1 MEKGEITAEEGS
13 SPLARGLQSVLLV
26 TARCARIIPARAGF
40 TGRRGRRRRTCRDHP
55 RSRGVYNLVENRAT
69 RPGGSSPLARGLP
82 GRGACTPYRPGI
94 IPARA
99 GFTGRHPHR
108 GSPTPDHPRSR
119 GVYTPASPW
128 SRRATGS
135 SPLARGLRERR
146 DRPVDQDR
154 IIPARAGFTM
164 RFSSLPSPPV
174 DHPRSRGVYQIIA
187 AEISRRLGSSPLAR
201 GLPAALAQ
209 QVDVGGIIPARAG
222 FTEPVWS
229 RRRGGPDHPRS
240 RGVYR
245 AWPTA
250 GAPSPGSS
258 PLARGL
264 PVYFTRRIVK
274 TGIIP
279 ARAGFT
285 PPQGRG
291 RTRAWDHPRSRGV
304 YTGISDGVTRNRGS
318 SPLARGLPGPRAAS
332 SSAPSDHPRSRG
344 VYTPASP
351 WSRRATGS
359 SPLARGLRER
369 RDRPVDQDRIIPA
382 RAGFTMRFSSLPSP
396 PVDHPRSRGVYQI
409 IAAEI
414 SRRLGSSPLARGLP
428 AALAQQ
434 VDVGGI
440 IPARAGFTEPVWS
453 RRRGGPDH
461 PRSRGV
467 YPCCCPRPGRAGGS
481 SPLARGLP
489 IWAGPAS
496 PSSRIIPARA
506 GFTAVGVRQWEPR
519 RDHPRSRGVYG
530 HAAPRPGTTA
540 GSSPLARGLR
550 SLRPTGGCWPRD
562 HPRSRG
568 VYPRC
573 RCSSLISTGS
583 SPLARGLQTN
593 PDPALHKTRIIPAR
607 AGFTGEMW
615 WDASRRLGS
624 SPLARGLRRGRAV
637 RAGGPGI
644 IPARAG
650 FTP

>member
-69 RPGGSSPLARGLP
+69 RPG
-82 GRGACTPYRPGI
+82 
-94 IPARA
+94 
-99 GFTGRHPHR
+99 
-108 GSPTPDHPRSR
+108 
-119 GVYTPASPW
+119 
-128 SRRATGS
+128 GS

-344 VYTPASP
+344 VY
-351 WSRRATGS
+351 
-359 SPLARGLRER
+359 
-369 RDRPVDQDRIIPA
+369 
-382 RAGFTMRFSSLPSP
+382 
-396 PVDHPRSRGVYQI
+396 
-409 IAAEI
+409 
-414 SRRLGSSPLARGLP
+414 
-428 AALAQQ
+428 
-434 VDVGGI
+434 
-440 IPARAGFTEPVWS
+440 
-453 RRRGGPDH
+453 
-461 PRSRGV
+461 
-467 YPCCCPRPGRAGGS
+467 PCCCPRPGRAGGS

>member
-344 VYTPASP
+344 VY
-351 WSRRATGS
+351 
-359 SPLARGLRER
+359 
-369 RDRPVDQDRIIPA
+369 
-382 RAGFTMRFSSLPSP
+382 
-396 PVDHPRSRGVYQI
+396 
-409 IAAEI
+409 
-414 SRRLGSSPLARGLP
+414 
-428 AALAQQ
+428 
-434 VDVGGI
+434 
-440 IPARAGFTEPVWS
+440 
-453 RRRGGPDH
+453 
-461 PRSRGV
+461 
-467 YPCCCPRPGRAGGS
+467 PCCCPRPGRAGGS

-530 HAAPRPGTTA
+530 RCGLPAAA
-540 GSSPLARGLR
+540 GL
-550 SLRPTGGCWPRD
+550 
-562 HPRSRG
+562 
-568 VYPRC
+568 
-573 RCSSLISTGS
+573 
-583 SPLARGLQTN
+583 
-593 PDPALHKTRIIPAR
+593 
-607 AGFTGEMW
+607 
-615 WDASRRLGS
+615 
-624 SPLARGLRRGRAV
+624 
-637 RAGGPGI
+637 GI

-650 FTP
+650 FTLVVGVQA

>member
-1 MEKGEITAEEGS
+1 MGGSSPLARGLQERGLLGVHVGGIIPARAGFTGTWPPRGSRWGDHPRSRGVYYPWDDESLQVVGSSPLARGLRRDRSGDVRRLRIIPARAGFTAPPPTHPGGSRDHPRSRGVYAMEKGEITAEEGS

-26 TARCARIIPARAGF
+26 TVRCARIIPARAGF

-222 FTEPVWS
+222 FT
-229 RRRGGPDHPRS
+229 RRARAAGGCRWDHPRS

-245 AWPTA
+245 ARLVSA
-250 GAPSPGSS
+250 ARRAGSS

-264 PVYFTRRIVK
+264 PGVADGGRTVS
-274 TGIIP
+274 GIIP

-285 PPQGRG
+285 GIFYTPHSED
-291 RTRAWDHPRSRGV
+291 WDHPRSRGV
-304 YTGISDGVTRNRGS
+304 YTASRAGAYSGMGS
-318 SPLARGLPGPRAAS
+318 SPLARGLHRNQ
-332 SSAPSDHPRSRG
+332 RRG
-344 VYTPASP
+344 HEES
-351 WSRRATGS
+351 
-359 SPLARGLRER
+359 
-369 RDRPVDQDRIIPA
+369 RIIPA
-382 RAGFTMRFSSLPSP
+382 RAGFT
-396 PVDHPRSRGVYQI
+396 G
-409 IAAEI
+409 AAGGLLV
-414 SRRLGSSPLARGLP
+414 RALGSSPLARGLP
-428 AALAQQ
+428 LLLPAAGAC
-434 VDVGGI
+434 
-440 IPARAGFTEPVWS
+440 R
-453 RRRGGPDH
+453 
-461 PRSRGV
+461 
-467 YPCCCPRPGRAGGS
+467 GS

-624 SPLARGLRRGRAV
+624 SPGCV
-637 RAGGPGI
+637 S
-644 IPARAG
+644 
-650 FTP
+650 

>member
-1 MEKGEITAEEGS
+1 MADGGRTVSGIIPARAGFTGIFYTPHSEDWDHPRSRGVYTASRAGAYSGMGS
-13 SPLARGLQSVLLV
+13 SPLARGLHRNQRRGHEES
-26 TARCARIIPARAGF
+26 RIIPARAGF
-40 TGRRGRRRRTCRDHP
+40 TGAAG
-55 RSRGVYNLVENRAT
+55 GLLVRAL
-69 RPGGSSPLARGLP
+69 GSSPLARGLHTSQSVES
-82 GRGACTPYRPGI
+82 ASDGI

-99 GFTGRHPHR
+99 GFTR
-108 GSPTPDHPRSR
+108 TTRS
-119 GVYTPASPW
+119 T
-128 SRRATGS
+128 
-135 SPLARGLRERR
+135 
-146 DRPVDQDR
+146 
-154 IIPARAGFTM
+154 
-164 RFSSLPSPPV
+164 
-174 DHPRSRGVYQIIA
+174 
-187 AEISRRLGSSPLAR
+187 
-201 GLPAALAQ
+201 
-209 QVDVGGIIPARAG
+209 
-222 FTEPVWS
+222 
-229 RRRGGPDHPRS
+229 GGP
-240 RGVYR
+240 
-245 AWPTA
+245 
-250 GAPSPGSS
+250 
-258 PLARGL
+258 
-264 PVYFTRRIVK
+264 
-274 TGIIP
+274 
-279 ARAGFT
+279 
-285 PPQGRG
+285 
-291 RTRAWDHPRSRGV
+291 
-304 YTGISDGVTRNRGS
+304 
-318 SPLARGLPGPRAAS
+318 
-332 SSAPSDHPRSRG
+332 
-344 VYTPASP
+344 
-351 WSRRATGS
+351 
-359 SPLARGLRER
+359 
-369 RDRPVDQDRIIPA
+369 RP
-382 RAGFTMRFSSLPSP
+382 
-396 PVDHPRSRGVYQI
+396 DHPRSRGVYQI